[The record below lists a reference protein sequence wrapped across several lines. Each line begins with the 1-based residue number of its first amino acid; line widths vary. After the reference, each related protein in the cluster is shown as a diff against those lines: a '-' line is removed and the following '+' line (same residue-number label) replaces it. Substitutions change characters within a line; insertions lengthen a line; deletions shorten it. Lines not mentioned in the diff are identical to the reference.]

1 MKYLL
6 RYTLSW
12 ISQNLS
18 VPFWTIGH
26 IHLMTTIYADIHE
39 ILMSLGMNWSY
50 PLDDNSDIH
59 EILMSLGMNLIVA
72 AGFIADFI
80 DYRKDKL
87 NNK

>member
-12 ISQNLS
+12 ISQNLAI
-18 VPFWTIGH
+18 PFWTIGH
-26 IHLMTTIYADIHE
+26 IHLMTSVYADIHE
-39 ILMSLGMNWSY
+39 LIMSLGLN
-50 PLDDNSDIH
+50 I
-59 EILMSLGMNLIVA
+59 IVA

-87 NNK
+87 NNKNK

>member
-1 MKYLL
+1 MKYFLK
-6 RYTLSW
+6 YSLSW
-12 ISQNLS
+12 VSQNLA

-26 IHLMTTIYADIHE
+26 IHLMTTIYA
-39 ILMSLGMNWSY
+39 
-50 PLDDNSDIH
+50 DIH

>member
-12 ISQNLS
+12 ISQNLA

-39 ILMSLGMNWSY
+39 IIMSLGLN
-50 PLDDNSDIH
+50 I
-59 EILMSLGMNLIVA
+59 IVA

-80 DYRKDKL
+80 DYKKEKST
-87 NNK
+87 NKNK

>member
-1 MKYLL
+1 MKYFLK
-6 RYTLSW
+6 YSLSW
-12 ISQNLS
+12 VSQNLA

-39 ILMSLGMNWSY
+39 ILMSLGMN
-50 PLDDNSDIH
+50 I
-59 EILMSLGMNLIVA
+59 IVT